1 MLGKTIIFFLKFG
14 LLLFVLLA
22 LFIGFVMV
30 GGFGQIPT
38 SRDLTVIKQSE
49 ASIVYSADNEML
61 GKYFHKNRTQTTYEK
76 IPKHVIEALIST
88 EDIRFYEHDGI
99 DKIAMLRV
107 LIKTIILG
115 NQSSGGGSTI
125 SQQLA
130 KNLFKRKRISYLSM
144 PVNKTKEAILANRLE
159 HIYNK
164 NDILTLYLNTVPFG
178 EGVYGIEAASQ
189 RYFSLTTNKLDV
201 AQGAVLIG
209 MLKANTYY
217 NPRKNP
223 DHALKR
229 RNVVL
234 HQMLKAGF
242 LSEEDFEKSCLQPL
256 KIDYKN
262 LLRENPN
269 GYFLHQIKNKANEIL
284 KQKKKDNGAPWNLEQ
299 DGLIIETTLNSEL
312 QNAALAA
319 RKTHLMKL
327 QKRMNSYW
335 SILKQKRDIRNI
347 IEKEWESTN
356 DFKNYKK
363 QKLNSNSIIDSAKK
377 KEKRFLFNWENINK
391 KISKID
397 SINHYLKM
405 VNAAVYGLDIPTG
418 AVQVYIG
425 GNNHKY
431 LPYNLIK
438 SERQAASLFKPF
450 VYTSALENGQ
460 APCDWINN
468 KVKIYTDYDN
478 WKPENHDH
486 SEGGYY
492 SMPGA
497 LAKSMNIP
505 TVKTYMNLGNTKV
518 EETVRTL
525 GLKSKLDNLPS
536 TALGSS
542 TYSLQSLVH
551 AYTAFAT
558 RNKIVKP
565 YFIQTIKTS
574 KGEIIYQHNSKK
586 HISKI
591 QSISTTTLETMQYM
605 LKGVVEKGTARK
617 LTTKYSVKNDWAGK
631 TGTSQNYS
639 DSWFIGFNSKF
650 IIGTWVGCKYPIIN
664 LPPGAGGGSVAALP
678 IIASVISK
686 SYNSEKINN
695 TLSSGFPVFK
705 KSVVKSCNCDFFRE
719 ENTLEKLFDLFNR
732 EEKQHRD
739 EKKGFFSRL
748 FNDD

>member
-242 LSEEDFEKSCLQPL
+242 LSEEDFEKSSLQPL

>member
-1 MLGKTIIFFLKFG
+1 MG
-14 LLLFVLLA
+14 
-22 LFIGFVMV
+22 
-30 GGFGQIPT
+30 
-38 SRDLTVIKQSE
+38 
-49 ASIVYSADNEML
+49 
-61 GKYFHKNRTQTTYEK
+61 
-76 IPKHVIEALIST
+76 
-88 EDIRFYEHDGI
+88 
-99 DKIAMLRV
+99 
-107 LIKTIILG
+107 
-115 NQSSGGGSTI
+115 
-125 SQQLA
+125 
-130 KNLFKRKRISYLSM
+130 
-144 PVNKTKEAILANRLE
+144 
-159 HIYNK
+159 
-164 NDILTLYLNTVPFG
+164 
-178 EGVYGIEAASQ
+178 
-189 RYFSLTTNKLDV
+189 
-201 AQGAVLIG
+201 
-209 MLKANTYY
+209 
-217 NPRKNP
+217 
-223 DHALKR
+223 
-229 RNVVL
+229 
-234 HQMLKAGF
+234 
-242 LSEEDFEKSCLQPL
+242 
-256 KIDYKN
+256 
-262 LLRENPN
+262 
-269 GYFLHQIKNKANEIL
+269 
-284 KQKKKDNGAPWNLEQ
+284 
-299 DGLIIETTLNSEL
+299 
-312 QNAALAA
+312 
-319 RKTHLMKL
+319 
-327 QKRMNSYW
+327 
-335 SILKQKRDIRNI
+335 
-347 IEKEWESTN
+347 
-356 DFKNYKK
+356 
-363 QKLNSNSIIDSAKK
+363 
-377 KEKRFLFNWENINK
+377 INK

-739 EKKGFFSRL
+739 KKKGFFSRL